1 MFIDQMTLFILAE
14 VAVVYFIITVF
25 LFFRGRLYHVLV
37 AILKEMRWEKL
48 RRQQERQKEMAE
60 LRAKNKKLTTEFE
73 VVKRTAESAGKT
85 IPEQLRDRVDQL
97 SEDAREL
104 GTDPDEPPGAD
115 PAEQLNWMRRRIL
128 ELEQQLLA
136 GDIDEEMWQEKAGD
150 TLRELGVE
158 PGSSSRKA
166 LAGEELRTEQLEKD
180 LQQQRNQ
187 YEAAKDR
194 ISFLEKEME
203 ELKSIDVTN
212 DRMME
217 KPEPG
222 QYEDELYRL
231 RCDKFDMQ
239 ESINQLRLKLQ
250 QMNPGSAEFK
260 QAQQQQMQNMERY
273 IKDAD
278 VTMNLMEK
286 EMEASQLSRNELEE
300 EVAELRARLKDL
312 KTRSSENDPVNRENV
327 EQLSSNTSKQ
337 AESVSNLRDSLDQ
350 LRGGGDREQVAEY
363 QEAEIGRLELL
374 VRDTES
380 CVGVLEMELEQA
392 QLAIGQLTERE
403 QELLKQLEERP
414 EAGADEDAADRPP
427 LPERLQELSRMQQ
440 EALDNLRNQAE
451 AAREGDEDIEA
462 VAKRQEAEIDRLQQL
477 LGQMESMVGKLQQD
491 IAEASSAERSDSRS
505 PEDRAD
511 SNEDVEEMENLL
523 QQFMS
528 DSQSML
534 QRLKTL
540 EDENRRLKTGG
551 KTRPAA
557 TQPQ

>member
-1 MFIDQMTLFILAE
+1 MTLFILAE

-48 RRQQERQKEMAE
+48 RRQQERQQEIAE
-60 LRAKNKKLTTEFE
+60 LRAKNRKLTTEFE

-97 SEDAREL
+97 SEDARQE

-128 ELEQQLLA
+128 ELEQQLLS

-158 PGSSSRKA
+158 PGSSNRKE
-166 LAGEELRTEQLEKD
+166 LASEELRSEQLEKD
-180 LQQQRNQ
+180 LKQYRNQ

-194 ISFLEKEME
+194 ISFLEKEVE
-203 ELKSIDVTN
+203 EFKSIDLSSE
-212 DRMME
+212 RLME

-222 QYEDELYRL
+222 QYADELYQL

-250 QMNPGSAEFK
+250 QMNPNSAEFD
-260 QAQQQQMQNMERY
+260 QAQKQQMQNMERY

-286 EMEASQLSRNELEE
+286 EMEAAQQAKNELDE
-300 EVAELRARLKDL
+300 EVRELRAKMASLKD
-312 KTRSSENDPVNRENV
+312 KSEDGNPVNRDNV
-327 EQLSSNTSKQ
+327 DQLSANTNKQ

-350 LRGGGDREQVAEY
+350 LRSGGDREQVAEY

-374 VRDTES
+374 VRDTQS
-380 CVGVLEMELEQA
+380 CVSVLEMELEQA
-392 QLAIGQLTERE
+392 QLAIGNLNERE
-403 QELLKQLEERP
+403 QELLRQLAERP
-414 EAGADEDAADRPP
+414 EADEADDASLPPMPEHLKALSAEQKEVLIKLRKTANDVRKDDADISS
-427 LPERLQELSRMQQ
+427 LADQ
-440 EALDNLRNQAE
+440 
-451 AAREGDEDIEA
+451 
-462 VAKRQEAEIDRLQQL
+462 QEAEIDQLQKLLRQMEKAVQQL
-477 LGQMESMVGKLQQD
+477 Q
-491 IAEASSAERSDSRS
+491 
-505 PEDRAD
+505 
-511 SNEDVEEMENLL
+511 EDVEEAAAAAPEARPADERPDSSENVEEMESLL
-523 QQFMS
+523 RQFMS

-534 QRLKTL
+534 RRLKSL
-540 EDENRRLKTGG
+540 EDENKRLKGG
-551 KTRPAA
+551 SKATDTTPA
-557 TQPQ
+557 P

>member
-85 IPEQLRDRVDQL
+85 IPEQLRDRVEQL
-97 SEDAREL
+97 SDDAREL

-158 PGSSSRKA
+158 PGSSNRKA

-203 ELKSIDVTN
+203 ELKSIDVTS

-222 QYEDELYRL
+222 QYEDELYKL

-286 EMEASQLSRNELEE
+286 EMEASQLSKNELEE
-300 EVAELRARLKDL
+300 EVAELRARLQDL
-312 KTRSSENDPVNRENV
+312 KARSSENDPVNRDNV

-392 QLAIGQLTERE
+392 QLTIGQLSERE

-414 EAGADEDAADRPP
+414 EAGADEDTADRPP
-427 LPERLQELSRMQQ
+427 LPERLQELSKMQQ
-440 EALDNLRNQAE
+440 DALDNLRQQAE
-451 AAREGDEDIEA
+451 AARDGDEDIEA
-462 VAKRQEAEIDRLQQL
+462 VVKSQEAEIDRLQQL
-477 LGQMESMVGKLQQD
+477 LGQMESMVSKLQQD
-491 IAEASSAERSDSRS
+491 IAEAGGGERSGSRS
-505 PEDRAD
+505 PEDRPD

-540 EDENRRLKTGG
+540 EDENRRLKNG

>member
-1 MFIDQMTLFILAE
+1 MFIDQMTIFILAE

-48 RRQQERQKEMAE
+48 RRQQERQKEIAE

-85 IPEQLRDRVDQL
+85 IPEQLKDRVAQL
-97 SEDAREL
+97 SNDAREL

-166 LAGEELRTEQLEKD
+166 LAGEELRNEQLEKD
-180 LQQQRNQ
+180 LKQYQNQ
-187 YEAAKDR
+187 YDAAKDR
-194 ISFLEKEME
+194 ISFLEKELE
-203 ELKSIDVTN
+203 ELKSINVSTE
-212 DRMME
+212 RMME
-217 KPEPG
+217 KPEAG
-222 QYEDELYRL
+222 QYADELYKL

-250 QMNPGSAEFK
+250 QMNPNSPEFDK
-260 QAQQQQMQNMERY
+260 AQKQQMQNMERY

-286 EMEASQLSRNELEE
+286 EMEASQNAKNELDE
-300 EVAELRARLKDL
+300 EVKELRARLQDL
-312 KTRSSENDPVNRENV
+312 KTQSSDSNPINRDNV
-327 EQLSSNTSKQ
+327 DKLSANTNKQ

-374 VRDTES
+374 VRDTQS
-380 CVGVLEMELEQA
+380 CVSVLEMELEQA
-392 QLAIGQLTERE
+392 QLALGEMGERE
-403 QELLKQLEERP
+403 QDLLRQLEERP
-414 EAGADEDAADRPP
+414 AADDDVARAP
-427 LPERLQELSRMQQ
+427 LPERLKVLSDKQR
-440 EALDNLRNQAE
+440 ESLNKLRG
-451 AAREGDEDIEA
+451 AAKEVRQDKADVDSI
-462 VAKRQEAEIDRLQQL
+462 AKRQQQEVDALQQL
-477 LGQMESMVGKLQQD
+477 LGQMEAAVSQLQQE
-491 IAEASSAERSDSRS
+491 IEESAAAKPKARS
-505 PEDRAD
+505 PEERPD
-511 SNEDVEEMENLL
+511 SNEDVEEMESLL
-523 QQFMS
+523 RQFMS
-528 DSQSML
+528 ESQSML
-534 QRLKTL
+534 GRLKSL
-540 EDENRRLKTGG
+540 EEENKRLKGG
-551 KTRPAA
+551 AKAA
-557 TQPQ
+557 TPAQSD

>member
-1 MFIDQMTLFILAE
+1 MTLFILAE

-48 RRQQERQKEMAE
+48 RRQQERQQEIAE

-85 IPEQLRDRVDQL
+85 IPEQLRDRVEQL
-97 SEDAREL
+97 SEDARQD

-128 ELEQQLLA
+128 ELEQQLLS

-158 PGSSSRKA
+158 PGSSSRKE
-166 LAGEELRTEQLEKD
+166 LAGEELRNEQLEND
-180 LQQQRNQ
+180 LKQYRNQ

-194 ISFLEKEME
+194 ISFLEKELE
-203 ELKSIDVTN
+203 DFKSIDISN

-222 QYEDELYRL
+222 QYADELYQL

-239 ESINQLRLKLQ
+239 ESLNQLRLKLQ
-250 QMNPGSAEFK
+250 QMNPNSPEFE
-260 QAQQQQMQNMERY
+260 QAQKQQMQNMERY

-286 EMEASQLSRNELEE
+286 EMEAAQQAKNELDE
-300 EVAELRARLKDL
+300 EVRELRAKMASLKE
-312 KTRSSENDPVNRENV
+312 KSEDGNPLNKENV
-327 EQLSSNTSKQ
+327 EQLSANTNKQ

-350 LRGGGDREQVAEY
+350 LRSGGDREQVAEY

-374 VRDTES
+374 VRDTQS
-380 CVGVLEMELEQA
+380 CVSVLEMELEQA
-392 QLAIGQLTERE
+392 QLAIGNLSERE
-403 QELLKQLEERP
+403 QDLLRQLAERP
-414 EAGADEDAADRPP
+414 EADEIDGDHPPMPEHLKALSDEQKDVLVKLRKTANDVRQEDADISLLAQQQEEEIDQLQKLLRQM
-427 LPERLQELSRMQQ
+427 ENAVQQLQE
-440 EALDNLRNQAE
+440 DAE
-451 AAREGDEDIEA
+451 AAESAAPEPQRPADERPD
-462 VAKRQEAEIDRLQQL
+462 
-477 LGQMESMVGKLQQD
+477 
-491 IAEASSAERSDSRS
+491 SSE
-505 PEDRAD
+505 
-511 SNEDVEEMENLL
+511 NVEEMESLL
-523 QQFMS
+523 RQFMS

-534 QRLKTL
+534 RRLKSL
-540 EDENRRLKTGG
+540 EDENKRLKGG
-551 KTRPAA
+551 SKAA
-557 TQPQ
+557 DTTPTS

>member
-48 RRQQERQKEMAE
+48 RRQQERQQEISE
-60 LRAKNKKLTTEFE
+60 LRAKNRKLTTEFE

-85 IPEQLRDRVDQL
+85 IPEQLRERVEQL
-97 SEDAREL
+97 SEDARQE

-136 GDIDEEMWQEKAGD
+136 GDIDEEMWQEKASD

-158 PGSSSRKA
+158 PGSSNRKE
-166 LAGEELRTEQLEKD
+166 LAGEELRNEQLEKD
-180 LQQQRNQ
+180 LKQYRNQ

-194 ISFLEKEME
+194 ISFLEKDLE
-203 ELKSIDVTN
+203 EFKSINVGN

-222 QYEDELYRL
+222 QYADELYQL

-250 QMNPGSAEFK
+250 QMKPDSPEFD
-260 QAQQQQMQNMERY
+260 QAQKQQMQNMERY

-286 EMEASQLSRNELEE
+286 EMEAAQQAKNELDT
-300 EVAELRARLKDL
+300 EVRELRARLDSL
-312 KTRSSENDPVNRENV
+312 KEKSTDGNPVNKNNV
-327 EQLSSNTSKQ
+327 DQLSANTSKQ

-350 LRGGGDREQVAEY
+350 LRSGGDREQVAEY

-380 CVGVLEMELEQA
+380 CVSVLEMELEQA
-392 QLAIGQLTERE
+392 QLAIGDLSERE
-403 QELLKQLEERP
+403 QELLRQLAERP
-414 EAGADEDAADRPP
+414 EADEDDDSPRPP
-427 LPERLQELSRMQQ
+427 MPENLQALSDEQKQ
-440 EALDNLRNQAE
+440 ALDKLRKTTDEVRQGEADVSTIAQRQEEEINQLQKLLKQMEKAVYQLQDEMAEAE
-451 AAREGDEDIEA
+451 AAAPEPRPADERPD
-462 VAKRQEAEIDRLQQL
+462 
-477 LGQMESMVGKLQQD
+477 
-491 IAEASSAERSDSRS
+491 SSE
-505 PEDRAD
+505 
-511 SNEDVEEMENLL
+511 NVEEMESLL
-523 QQFMS
+523 RQFMS

-534 QRLKTL
+534 RRLKSL
-540 EDENRRLKTGG
+540 EDENKRLKGG
-551 KTRPAA
+551 SKKSTDTASA
-557 TQPQ
+557 S

>member
-48 RRQQERQKEMAE
+48 RRQQERQQEIAE

-97 SEDAREL
+97 NEDARQE

-128 ELEQQLLA
+128 ELEQQLLS

-158 PGSSSRKA
+158 PGSSNRKE
-166 LAGEELRTEQLEKD
+166 LAGEELRNEQLEKD
-180 LQQQRNQ
+180 LKQYRNQ

-194 ISFLEKEME
+194 ISFLEKELE
-203 ELKSIDVTN
+203 DFKSIDVSN
-212 DRMME
+212 ERMME

-222 QYEDELYRL
+222 QYADELYQL

-250 QMNPGSAEFK
+250 QMNPNSPEFD
-260 QAQQQQMQNMERY
+260 QAQKQQMQNMERY

-286 EMEASQLSRNELEE
+286 EMESAQQAKNELDE
-300 EVAELRARLKDL
+300 EVRELRAKMASLKE
-312 KTRSSENDPVNRENV
+312 KSEDSNPVNKDNV
-327 EQLSSNTSKQ
+327 DQLSSNTSKQ
-337 AESVSNLRDSLDQ
+337 AESVSNLRDSLEQ
-350 LRGGGDREQVAEY
+350 LRSGGDREQVAEY

-374 VRDTES
+374 VRDTQS
-380 CVGVLEMELEQA
+380 CVSVLEMELEQA
-392 QLAIGQLTERE
+392 QLSIGNLTERE
-403 QELLKQLEERP
+403 QELLRQLAERP
-414 EAGADEDAADRPP
+414 EADEDDDSP
-427 LPERLQELSRMQQ
+427 LPPMPEHLQALSAEQKEVLISLRKTANDVRK
-440 EALDNLRNQAE
+440 EDADISALAE
-451 AAREGDEDIEA
+451 Q
-462 VAKRQEAEIDRLQQL
+462 QEAEIDQLQKLLRQMEKAVQQL
-477 LGQMESMVGKLQQD
+477 QEDVNE
-491 IAEASSAERSDSRS
+491 AEAAAPAPRPADERPDSSE
-505 PEDRAD
+505 
-511 SNEDVEEMENLL
+511 NVEEMESLL
-523 QQFMS
+523 RQFMS

-534 QRLKTL
+534 RRLKSL
-540 EDENRRLKTGG
+540 EDENKRLKGG
-551 KTRPAA
+551 SIAADTTPA
-557 TQPQ
+557 P